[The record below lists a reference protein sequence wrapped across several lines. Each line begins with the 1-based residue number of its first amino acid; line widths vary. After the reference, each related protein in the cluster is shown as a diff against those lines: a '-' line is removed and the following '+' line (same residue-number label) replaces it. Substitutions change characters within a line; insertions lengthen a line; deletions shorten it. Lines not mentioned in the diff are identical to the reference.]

1 MAHVLVVEDDP
12 LNIII
17 FRKILEKRGG
27 FKVTHSEDVPEILN
41 LCAGGVVDL
50 VIMDISLTKSS
61 YEGRLVDGIT
71 ITKLIRE
78 NPASAHLPIIL
89 ATAHAM
95 RGDREK
101 FLKECRA
108 DGYITKPI
116 TDHEGFIA
124 AVNKLL
130 TEKVAGKES

>member
-1 MAHVLVVEDDP
+1 MAHILVVEDDP

-41 LCAGGVVDL
+41 LCSGGDIDL

-61 YEGRLVDGIT
+61 YEGKLVDGIT
-71 ITKLIRE
+71 ITKLLRG
-78 NPASAHLPIIL
+78 NPVLSNLPIIL

-95 RGDREK
+95 SGDREK
-101 FLKECRA
+101 FLRECQA
-108 DGYITKPI
+108 DDYITKPI
-116 TDHEGFIA
+116 TDHEGFVA
-124 AVNKLL
+124 LVRQKL
-130 TEKVAGKES
+130 E

>member
-1 MAHVLVVEDDP
+1 MAHILVVEDDR

-27 FKVTHSEDVPEILN
+27 FRVTHSEDVPEILN
-41 LCAGGVVDL
+41 LCASGEIDL
-50 VIMDISLTKSS
+50 VIMDISLTKSL
-61 YEGRLVDGIT
+61 YEGKLVDGIT

-78 NPASAHLPIIL
+78 DPASARLPIIL

-101 FLKECRA
+101 FLEECQA

-116 TDHEGFIA
+116 TDHDGFIA
-124 AVNKLL
+124 AVKKLL
-130 TEKVAGKES
+130 AVRVTEEES